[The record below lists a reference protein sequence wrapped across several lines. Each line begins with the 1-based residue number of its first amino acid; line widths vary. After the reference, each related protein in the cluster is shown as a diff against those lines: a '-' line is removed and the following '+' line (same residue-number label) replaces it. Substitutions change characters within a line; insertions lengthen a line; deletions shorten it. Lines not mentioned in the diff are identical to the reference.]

1 MSADLLYSETEQD
14 LRASVRR
21 LLSER
26 AGADTVVT
34 AYDDGSA
41 DFTGLWKSLASEL
54 GLAGLLVPEELGGA
68 GASTRE
74 AAVVMEE
81 IGRAVAPVPFF
92 TSAVLATTALL
103 KAGETEVLGRVAAGD
118 ANKQIALRLGIGES
132 TVKTHLLRIYE
143 KLGVDSRTRAVTLAL
158 ERGFLPRP

>member
-21 LLSER
+21 LLTER

-34 AYDDGSA
+34 AYDDVSA

-92 TSAVLATTALL
+92 TSAVLATTAS
-103 KAGETEVLGRVAAGD
+103 A
-118 ANKQIALRLGIGES
+118 
-132 TVKTHLLRIYE
+132 H
-143 KLGVDSRTRAVTLAL
+143 
-158 ERGFLPRP
+158 

>member
-34 AYDDGSA
+34 AYDDVSA

-103 KAGETEVLGRVAAGD
+103 KAGETEVLGQLAAGD
-118 ANKQIALRLGIGES
+118 STAALIVPMS
-132 TVKTHLLRIYE
+132 TAPGTFTPTDRKSV
-143 KLGVDSRTRAVTLAL
+143 V
-158 ERGFLPRP
+158 

>member
-14 LRASVRR
+14 LRAGVRR
-21 LLSER
+21 LLSAR

-34 AYDDGSA
+34 AYDDVSA

-103 KAGETEVLGRVAAGD
+103 KAGETEVLGQLAAG
-118 ANKQIALRLGIGES
+118 IRRL
-132 TVKTHLLRIYE
+132 L
-143 KLGVDSRTRAVTLAL
+143 
-158 ERGFLPRP
+158 